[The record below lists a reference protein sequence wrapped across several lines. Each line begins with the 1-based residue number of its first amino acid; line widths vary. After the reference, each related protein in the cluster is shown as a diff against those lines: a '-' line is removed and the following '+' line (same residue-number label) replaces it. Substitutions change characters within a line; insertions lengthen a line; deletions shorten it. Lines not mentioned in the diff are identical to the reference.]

1 MKVLLIRHA
10 QSTNNETNETIKEE
24 MKAKKQWRLEA
35 RREYYN
41 RRSADPAITVKGA
54 REAEA
59 LGEIVSKMLKRE
71 KKKALIYTSPLQRTI
86 LTASPLARKM
96 DTKIF
101 VKRDIYEVYGFYE
114 TKLTANGEQKHST
127 CPSPTR
133 KEIHSKYSIVGDSD
147 IQESG
152 PWYQRGHR
160 ETEEEAEE
168 RAAKTVR
175 WITSKEMRE
184 RVGEDKVL
192 IIVTHG
198 HFIDKLIK
206 SFMAVDSS
214 ITSTPRKKTLDPRNT
229 SIMHIEP
236 HPIIIPVEVVV
247 TLGSNGYKIMTERN
261 SKTSP
266 TIISVILSVPFNRRV
281 GNDGDCVLRLGDA
294 PHLAVS
300 AYNNGDN
307 SATNSFSVSAI
318 TLIVGMGT
326 SFLLGAFFAGWN
338 KKEKTS

>member
-10 QSTNNETNETIKEE
+10 QSTNKETNETIKEE
-24 MKAKKQWRLEA
+24 MKAKFGTETKQWRLEA

-133 KEIHSKYSIVGDSD
+133 EEIHSKYSIVGDSD

-229 SIMHIEP
+229 SIMHIE
-236 HPIIIPVEVVV
+236 
-247 TLGSNGYKIMTERN
+247 
-261 SKTSP
+261 
-266 TIISVILSVPFNRRV
+266 V

-338 KKEKTS
+338 RKEKTS